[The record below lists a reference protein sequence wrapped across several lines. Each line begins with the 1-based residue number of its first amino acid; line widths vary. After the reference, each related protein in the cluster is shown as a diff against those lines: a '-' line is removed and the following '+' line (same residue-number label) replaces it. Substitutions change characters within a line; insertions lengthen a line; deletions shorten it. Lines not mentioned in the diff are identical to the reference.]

1 MLRVTKPAIWVA
13 TVFRMMTGV
22 SSTEPVVIKLILKS
36 DMDDAQEPVMSEF
49 SSDVIHNCDIFEMHR
64 YIFFS
69 FLFLIDKMQ
78 SF

>member
-1 MLRVTKPAIWVA
+1 M
-13 TVFRMMTGV
+13 
-22 SSTEPVVIKLILKS
+22 IKLILKS